1 MRLTPVF
8 FEAYPSRR
16 PVARVP
22 MYTFLLSLLFLDALV
37 LVAAILM
44 QAGKGGGVAANF
56 GGASSSSSSVIGT
69 RQAGDLL
76 TKTSWWGGGIF
87 IFLAFVL
94 QLMSTRSAG
103 PRSILDD
110 IVAPANAP
118 TQSAPP
124 PSAVP
129 LTPEAQTPPP
139 TTPPQP

>member
-1 MRLTPVF
+1 
-8 FEAYPSRR
+8 
-16 PVARVP
+16 
-22 MYTFLLSLLFLDALV
+22 MYTFLLVLLILDALV
-37 LVAAILM
+37 LAAAVLL

-56 GGASSSSSSVIGT
+56 GGASSSAPAVLGS

-76 TKTSWWGGGIF
+76 TKTSWWAGGIF

-94 QLMSTRSAG
+94 QLMSSRAAG

-110 IVAPANAP
+110 IAAPAAP
-118 TQSAPP
+118 AATAPATGSTTPSAV

-129 LTPEAQTPPP
+129 LTPTPSSP